1 MDKRPKGRLPRLTDG
16 FHLQDIGNAAKSAA
30 SLDKLRKFLESQKLI
45 KCSHKAWVPA
55 HKASVPRAQSSS
67 LGCTKL
73 GLGRAQSRFPR
84 VLHLGGDIVL
94 HELTRSRSYIVGW
107 WVPTGT
113 QGCIVG
119 TCGTMEPNFE
129 ALLLSPTGPILSCPA
144 QYTLTLSTKCSPMA
158 SFIKYKMAP
167 WITILLP

>member
-67 LGCTKL
+67 LRRTKL

-119 TCGTMEPNFE
+119 TCGTWVRCARRAIVSQPGSIV
-129 ALLLSPTGPILSCPA
+129 ACHPLA
-144 QYTLTLSTKCSPMA
+144 QFNTA
-158 SFIKYKMAP
+158 H
-167 WITILLP
+167 

>member
-84 VLHLGGDIVL
+84 VLHLGGYIVL
-94 HELTRSRSYIVGW
+94 HRLTRSWLYCGPVGA
-107 WVPTGT
+107 

-119 TCGTMEPNFE
+119 TCGTWVRCARRAIVSQPGSIV
-129 ALLLSPTGPILSCPA
+129 ACHPLA
-144 QYTLTLSTKCSPMA
+144 QFNTA
-158 SFIKYKMAP
+158 H
-167 WITILLP
+167 